1 LVNEKATEIYT
12 RLEQLMRENF
22 ERFAEELSKN
32 KIDERVVKS
41 AAKAVAAAE
50 VARLHSIVME
60 EFNEFKAKVE
70 EELSK
75 RGVDVEVIR
84 RLVDEVRNSLLG
96 EFDKRVLHLVDV
108 INEVGNVN
116 KDILDLINEVLKT
129 VVEDEE
135 KIEEL
140 RNELRSLLD
149 EERIEELLYK
159 ALMKHGV
166 IKRRRR
172 KWTPLIAGLGV
183 LIAIVTGL
191 LVNPI
196 ATLVILF
203 IVFVILMRW

>member
-1 LVNEKATEIYT
+1 MRVEIYNKVKEDVEKWLEHAVDELRRSGLDEKTVKSIAKAT
-12 RLEQLMRENF
+12 
-22 ERFAEELSKN
+22 
-32 KIDERVVKS
+32 
-41 AAKAVAAAE
+41 AATE
-50 VARLHSIVME
+50 VARLHNIVME

-159 ALMKHGV
+159 ALIKHGV

-183 LIAIVTGL
+183 LAAIVTGL

>member
-1 LVNEKATEIYT
+1 LQ
-12 RLEQLMRENF
+12 RDF

-50 VARLHSIVME
+50 VARLRSIVME

-108 INEVGNVN
+108 IDEVGNVN

-183 LIAIVTGL
+183 LAAIVTGL

>member
-1 LVNEKATEIYT
+1 MQ
-12 RLEQLMRENF
+12 RDF

-32 KIDERVVKS
+32 KIDERVVRS

-60 EFNEFKAKVE
+60 ELNEFKAKVE

-116 KDILDLINEVLKT
+116 KDILDIVNELL
-129 VVEDEE
+129 
-135 KIEEL
+135 KIETEFEEEFLKL
-140 RNELRSLLD
+140 RDEVRRLLSKVSEESL
-149 EERIEELLYK
+149 EEMIYK
-159 ALMKHGV
+159 TMIRRG
-166 IKRRRR
+166 IIRRKRRR
-172 KWTPLIAGLGV
+172 WTPLIAGLGV
-183 LIAIVTGL
+183 LIAIVVGL

-203 IVFVILMRW
+203 IVFAILLRW